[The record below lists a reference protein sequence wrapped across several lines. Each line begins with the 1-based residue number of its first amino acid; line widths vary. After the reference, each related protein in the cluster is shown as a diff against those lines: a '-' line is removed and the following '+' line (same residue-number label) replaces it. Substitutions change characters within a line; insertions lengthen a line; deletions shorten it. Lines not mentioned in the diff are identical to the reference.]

1 MGNHLGNLREV
12 QIGKPSDKTLR
23 FLDGASRWLELIS
36 RETDHDIELKSCKPA
51 AKELLTT
58 VNKVLAK
65 LLVTQTSSEIT
76 FGEVQK
82 INYELSRFETILHQ
96 ECSELA
102 TYFVSKKRNYSTMGL
117 IESAEN
123 EFPDSVK
130 KRLCEQVIIDI
141 KSAGR
146 CIAFELGTSA
156 GIHSYRALEAV
167 ALDYVNKRE
176 LKPPKHDLWT
186 YLDMLEKDGADK
198 NAIQVCQQLRKLRR
212 NPVTHPEDNLDLDQ
226 GIEAFQLSTSAI
238 TALVLDMEKRQLFP
252 NPQQH

>member
-1 MGNHLGNLREV
+1 MFSLVDPRRDLR
-12 QIGKPSDKTLR
+12 
-23 FLDGASRWLELIS
+23 
-36 RETDHDIELKSCKPA
+36 
-51 AKELLTT
+51 
-58 VNKVLAK
+58 
-65 LLVTQTSSEIT
+65 
-76 FGEVQK
+76 
-82 INYELSRFETILHQ
+82 INQSM
-96 ECSELA
+96 
-102 TYFVSKKRNYSTMGL
+102 ST
-117 IESAEN
+117 EN
-123 EFPDSVK
+123 EGDAL
-130 KRLCEQVIIDI
+130 KRVPATLQGPGGQILARGLLYFDTR